1 MPDTKIRKRQLL
13 QGYAARALS
22 RLPQRVKL
30 RLSGQPPIVIDGQTM
45 DPQLQLVLAVSR
57 RRNRYG
63 LCEPTPEAAR
73 QRLRRDIRIFGGPKT
88 RVKAVRDFYIEGEGG
103 RLPLRH
109 YAALSNGKRR
119 ELLVYLHGGGFCIGD
134 LETHDEVCRLL
145 CRFAATNVLSVDYRL
160 APEHPFPSGLND
172 AMAALGWAQENA
184 ASLGADASR
193 VAVGGDSAG
202 ANLAT
207 VAARLSLSEGK
218 PPLAQLLIY
227 PATDA
232 ETPRPSRDLFGKGF
246 FLNTSD
252 GDAFIN
258 HYLAGTDSGRR
269 DPRVSPLLAPSLKG
283 MPRALVATAG
293 FDILRDEGEAY
304 AEALSGMGTTVMKRR
319 FPSLAHGFANMTGI
333 CPAARRAMIE
343 IARDWRALL
352 DGPVD

>member
-1 MPDTKIRKRQLL
+1 ML

-22 RLPQRVKL
+22 RLPRRVKL
-30 RLSGQPPIVIDGQTM
+30 RLSGQPPIVVDGQMM
-45 DPQLQLVLAVSR
+45 DPQLQLVLAISR

-63 LCEPTPEAAR
+63 LCEPTPQAAR

-88 RVKAVRDFYIEGEGG
+88 SVKGVRDFYIEGEGG

-109 YAALSNGKRR
+109 YAPLRGDERG
-119 ELLVYLHGGGFCIGD
+119 ELLVYLHGGGFVIGD

-145 CRFAATNVLSVDYRL
+145 CRFAETHVLSVDYRL
-160 APEHPFPSGLND
+160 APEHPFPYGLND
-172 AMAALGWAQENA
+172 ALRALSWAQENA
-184 ASLGADASR
+184 ASLDADVSR
-193 VAVGGDSAG
+193 VAIGGDSAG

-207 VAARLSLSEGK
+207 VAARLSLCEGK
-218 PPLAQLLIY
+218 PALAQLLIY

-232 ETPRPSRDLFGKGF
+232 ETPRPSRDLFGKGY
-246 FLNTSD
+246 FLNTAD
-252 GDAFIN
+252 GDAFIK

-269 DPRVSPLLAPSLKG
+269 DPRVSPHLAPSLEG

-304 AEALSGMGTTVMKRR
+304 ADALTDAGTTVVKRR
-319 FPSLAHGFANMTGI
+319 FSSLAHGFANMTGV
-333 CPAARRAMIE
+333 CPAARGAMIE

-352 DGPVD
+352 EGSIER